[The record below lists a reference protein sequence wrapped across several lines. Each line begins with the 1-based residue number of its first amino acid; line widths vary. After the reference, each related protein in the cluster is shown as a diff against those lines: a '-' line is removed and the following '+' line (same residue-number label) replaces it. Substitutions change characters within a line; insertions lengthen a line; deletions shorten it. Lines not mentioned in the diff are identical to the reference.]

1 MRFII
6 AENSKK
12 KKIVMIFIFMGGV
25 SGRTLNGGG
34 CRPFRRVDKEKRR
47 KILLFKNKILSIAQT
62 ISTVLKRR

>member
-12 KKIVMIFIFMGGV
+12 KKIVMIFIFVGVVLGG
-25 SGRTLNGGG
+25 TLNDGVAG
-34 CRPFRRVDKEKRR
+34 RFVASTTEKRR